1 MGDLWNGVEG
11 IRLSSFI
18 VACRWLPNWLERV
31 NATMN
36 AKEEKQF
43 KKSLERGCPFG
54 NEEWVEKTVKR
65 LGLESTQRSRGR
77 PRKFA

>member
-1 MGDLWNGVEG
+1 
-11 IRLSSFI
+11 
-18 VACRWLPNWLERV
+18 
-31 NATMN
+31 MN

-65 LGLESTQRSRGR
+65 LGLESTNALAAARVSL
-77 PRKFA
+77 PKLPIWLLTLF